1 MQVFGYPR
9 VSTDEQAER
18 GNSLSE
24 QMERMTAY
32 CKAMGWD
39 EPIFFIDDGYSA
51 KDLNRPE
58 LTRML
63 DRVKKDKQ
71 GGIILT
77 TKLDRL
83 SRKLFDI
90 LSLNEFFNKHGFNY
104 VSATEGFDT
113 STPAGRLVL
122 QMLGMVAE
130 FERERN
136 SERVRDNMTSIARNT
151 TKVISRPC
159 FGYDIINGE
168 YVINIDEST
177 EIIKAA
183 NELLSG
189 TPLRQIIKRWNFVD
203 NIKTKEGNEWHEK
216 TFRELFQR
224 ETLIGDFVYNKT
236 YKDGSRIIT
245 RPENEWIYIENHHSA
260 ILDEETFKKL
270 GQLFQARRRLGR
282 HTTDDRYLLS
292 GLVVCGHCKS
302 KMNGKMSRS
311 YSKKLNQENI
321 HYKYLC
327 DGYLKRAK
335 CFHHYISRDGIEA
348 AILNRIKKMAEASPG
363 TLNLVLS
370 KPKSQSI
377 NEDEIK
383 AKLARLDKNMQK
395 QIDAFNDDLITA
407 HDLKA
412 ATQKVERQRA
422 ELHKLLEAS
431 SSEKLE
437 DEAETKLIRR
447 AKASIKDLLSGDRL
461 KTKEIIREMVYEI
474 EVMNGSDIAVIWRAD

>member
-24 QMERMTAY
+24 QIERMTAY

-63 DRVKKDKQ
+63 DRVKNDKQ

-168 YVINIDEST
+168 YVINIDESLP
-177 EIIKAA
+177 IIIAA
-183 NELLSG
+183 QDLLSG
-189 TPLRQIIKRWNFVD
+189 RPARSIIKQWNLVD
-203 NIKTKEGNEWHEK
+203 NIRTKEGNEWHEK

-224 ETLIGDFVYNKT
+224 ETLVGDFVYNRT
-236 YKDGSRIIT
+236 YKKGNKVIT
-245 RPENEWIYIENHHSA
+245 RPQEEWVYIKDHHPA
-260 ILDEETFKKL
+260 ILDRETF
-270 GQLFQARRRLGR
+270 RRLGELFQGRKKIGR
-282 HTTDDRYLLS
+282 HLSDDRYLLS
-292 GLVVCGHCKS
+292 GLVVCGHCQN
-302 KMNGKMSRS
+302 KMNGKM
-311 YSKKLNQENI
+311 YKNFSKKLNRENV

-327 DGYLKRAK
+327 DGYLKKAT
-335 CFHHYISRDGIEA
+335 CYHHYVDRDSIETL
-348 AILNRIKKMAEASPG
+348 IINEIKKLSESAPG
-363 TLNLVLS
+363 TLKLVVNNTRKES
-370 KPKSQSI
+370 IDKST
-377 NEDEIK
+377 IK
-383 AKLARLDKNMQK
+383 AKLDKLDKKMQK
-395 QIDAFNDDLITA
+395 QIDAYNDDLISA
-407 HDLKA
+407 HDLKLA
-412 ATQKVERQRA
+412 SERVEKERSELLSLLNASEKDSEEKQQA
-422 ELHKLLEAS
+422 EL
-431 SSEKLE
+431 
-437 DEAETKLIRR
+437 
-447 AKASIKDLLSGDRL
+447 AKKAKSAMPDLLSGDRL
-461 KTKEIIREMVYEI
+461 KAKQAIREFIDKI
-474 EVMNGSDIAVIWRAD
+474 EVLEGEKISIVWLAD